1 MDTAE
6 KILNAALAE
15 FYQNGFHASGV
26 DQLSSKAGVTKRT
39 LYRHFP
45 SKECLIDSVLQL
57 RDEQFMERLQAFVD
71 AAPRPERPMAYL
83 DFLESWGKEA
93 DFHGCMFINAAAEYS
108 APTDPPH
115 LAAIA
120 HKERV
125 LSYLGRICE
134 EAELADAGSLATQL
148 FVIGEGL
155 IVVMQ
160 VMGHSPL
167 LISSTRQVFTQLIET
182 ARTASPS
189 ECQLPP

>member
-6 KILNAALAE
+6 QILNAALAE

-45 SKECLIDSVLQL
+45 SKECLIDGVLQL
-57 RDEQFMERLQAFVD
+57 RDEQFMERLRTFVE
-71 AAPRPERPMAYL
+71 AVPVREQPMAYL

-108 APTDPPH
+108 DPAQPSH
-115 LAAIA
+115 LAAAA

-125 LSYLGRICE
+125 LAYLVRICE
-134 EAELADAGSLATQL
+134 EAELADAASLAAQL
-148 FVIGEGL
+148 FVMGEGL

-167 LISSTRQVFTQLIET
+167 LISATHKLLAQLIKS
-182 ARTASPS
+182 ASSSSPS
-189 ECQLPP
+189 